1 MTRSDPDPLVDELRA
16 AWPATEWT
24 ATRVTAHRERLGDD
38 PMTAAHRG
46 DLLWA
51 WACLEGDP
59 TALAALDAGPL
70 RAAAAHLRA
79 LGFADA
85 AIDDAVARARERL
98 ALASA
103 SPAGLSGFRGR
114 GPLVGFVRTTVVRVA
129 IDDARREPPPAAADI
144 ADLVTA
150 PNPDPEL
157 EYMRTL
163 YADQLVQAVREAW
176 QRLAAHDRFLLSLQL
191 HDAMSVDQLALV
203 YKVHRATAARRAAS
217 ARAALI
223 ATTRDCLR
231 ARLGIADATLDS
243 ILRILTTNV
252 QLAVEDLPPADR
264 R

>member
-16 AWPATEWT
+16 TWPATAWT
-24 ATRVTAHRERLGDD
+24 EARVTPHRDRLGDD
-38 PMTAAHRG
+38 PATAAHRD

-51 WACLEGDP
+51 WACLEADP
-59 TALAALDAGPL
+59 AALAALDAGPL
-70 RAAAAHLRA
+70 RAAATHLRA
-79 LGFADA
+79 MGFADA
-85 AIDDAVARARERL
+85 AIEDAVARARERL
-98 ALASA
+98 ALGGSG
-103 SPAGLSGFRGR
+103 PAGLSGFRGR
-114 GPLVGFVRTTVVRVA
+114 GPLAGYVRTAVVRVA
-129 IDDARREPPPAAADI
+129 IDDARREPPPAADI

-231 ARLGIADATLDS
+231 TRLGIADATLDS
-243 ILRILTTNV
+243 ILRILTTSV
-252 QLAVEDLPPADR
+252 QLAVEDLPPPER

>member
-1 MTRSDPDPLVDELRA
+1 VIPGDRDSLVDELRA

-24 ATRVTAHRERLGDD
+24 AARVTVHRDRLGDAAATA
-38 PMTAAHRG
+38 TAAHRA

-51 WACLEGDP
+51 WAILEADP
-59 TALAALDAGPL
+59 AALAAFDAGPL

-85 AIDDAVARARERL
+85 AIDDAVARARARL
-98 ALASA
+98 ALGT
-103 SPAGLSGFRGR
+103 AGPPGLAGFRGR
-114 GPLVGFVRTTVVRVA
+114 GPLAGFVRTAVVRIA
-129 IDDARREPPPAAADI
+129 IDDARREPPAAADI

-157 EYMRTL
+157 EYMRKL
-163 YADQLVQAVREAW
+163 YADELVQAVREAW

-191 HDAMSVDQLALV
+191 HDAMSIDQLALV

-231 ARLGIADATLDS
+231 TRLGIADATLDS
-243 ILRILTTNV
+243 ILRILTTSA
-252 QLAVEDLPPADR
+252 QLVVEDLPPPER
-264 R
+264 